1 MPFLNKN
8 APFSFLSLANA
19 NTDTVTDEAIQLQYG
34 PDTVMAVMKKSDGKD
49 LEFRLIDFPV
59 AEKLGKFMEDVK

>member
-1 MPFLNKN
+1 
-8 APFSFLSLANA
+8 
-19 NTDTVTDEAIQLQYG
+19 
-34 PDTVMAVMKKSDGKD
+34 MAVMKKSDGKD